1 MVEQKDQTGEE
12 ANTSDTV
19 PPASYCNSH
28 CSHGAHSSK
37 LQQQYG
43 KYFKMLRTI
52 SSLSFIVTFTWLLE

>member
-12 ANTSDTV
+12 ANISDTV

-37 LQQQYG
+37 LQQQC
-43 KYFKMLRTI
+43 KYNLFALHH
-52 SSLSFIVTFTWLLE
+52 LFLQHVWLA